1 MSNAADLGTSSSAG
15 GNFVSGG
22 LANTISSLDTNAF
35 HGSAFQIDAGTANN
49 QASAVAAL
57 GAADLFEGYSGYA
70 ISFTGQPITL
80 PVPTATNNTLT
91 TLMDNLP
98 ILTWPKDQQIYY
110 KLVGYNTNTQ
120 TFETWVIAEEIV
132 PRTETF
138 DPSGNFPNFDYGIFF
153 TPPSGNQLSNIKIVG
168 RWIQ

>member
-1 MSNAADLGTSSSAG
+1 
-15 GNFVSGG
+15 
-22 LANTISSLDTNAF
+22 
-35 HGSAFQIDAGTANN
+35 
-49 QASAVAAL
+49 
-57 GAADLFEGYSGYA
+57 
-70 ISFTGQPITL
+70 
-80 PVPTATNNTLT
+80 
-91 TLMDNLP
+91 MDNLP